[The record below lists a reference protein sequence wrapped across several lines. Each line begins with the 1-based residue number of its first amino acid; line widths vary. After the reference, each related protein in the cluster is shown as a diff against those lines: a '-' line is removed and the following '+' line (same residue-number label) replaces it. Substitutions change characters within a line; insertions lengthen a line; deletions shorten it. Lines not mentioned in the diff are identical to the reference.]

1 MYLMTE
7 VVRVPDP
14 VYERLEKESEEQDI
28 SIAAVT
34 KLWMDEYYE

>member
-1 MYLMTE
+1 MTE

-14 VYERLEKESEEQDI
+14 VYEKLKEESEEQDI
-28 SIAAVT
+28 SIAGIT